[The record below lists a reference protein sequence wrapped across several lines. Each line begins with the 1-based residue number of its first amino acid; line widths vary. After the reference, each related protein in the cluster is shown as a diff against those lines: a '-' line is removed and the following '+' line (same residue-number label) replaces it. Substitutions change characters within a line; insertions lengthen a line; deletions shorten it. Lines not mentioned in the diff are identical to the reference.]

1 MSHTILNVNFPK
13 ENYLK
18 AKNGKYALAIS
29 ITENGVNNYQGFK
42 TFYEVETLLNNVKNA
57 NIKRKCLFEVIKTD
71 KDVKP
76 YFDIDKSS
84 FTREQ
89 YAEFVNEF
97 ILYFNRF
104 FNTEI
109 TINDILVYNRDD
121 KDDDIIKSSHI
132 IVLNYKINFQVI
144 PNFIKYFE
152 TITEYRGLDKAI
164 YTPNRLYNLPYNTKL
179 KYVLQNIENPK
190 YFIPF
195 KEQKDNVK
203 DYFISYTDDIKHKP
217 LKNNGSF
224 KVFEILKKS
233 NLSQMRNAFKQMK
246 NLLFSQSYE
255 KVEQKEINDEK
266 CIENINFN
274 CITET
279 IEHLISYLPKE
290 FYFENKDWVIITK
303 ILKKNGLKANKV
315 KRWLEHSSFI
325 TNNNWTYLDNNKWY
339 VKEEVGNL
347 WFNIPKF
354 LQIVNSYLHDKPIN
368 FYHDL
373 DLIKYL
379 QSIINPLLKKVEQ
392 KELNDE
398 GVYKIEK
405 NDLIDVLEK
414 NKFSKEYEI
423 NKETFNIIDNFCY
436 NFKTGFLYETE
447 TIIGNYYY
455 DVCLKKLYQDAKLNN
470 TIEIQDINDMKQ
482 IAINFVTND
491 DVILSCKA
499 KWGSGKTYIIVKN
512 IFEEVQKH
520 NKRVIFI
527 TENNALN
534 KKYSEDFNIQT
545 HINNK
550 KINNKNSI
558 ACSTESIYKLEINES
573 DILIL
578 DEFETILG
586 HYESDTFKGKA
597 FDRFLKLKDALK
609 CVKKI
614 IVLDADLSKDRINL
628 LSQIKNNIKI
638 NTYDIK
644 TNNFK
649 DYKFNIYVKEK
660 SFINTII
667 TETLKPLNKIIIPSS
682 SKEFN
687 KNVIN
692 EIHNRDKNKTIL
704 KIDSDGILLIK
715 NGNHN
720 TNIQIENLEQFI
732 ITENVDAFFYSPSI
746 KTGISIN
753 STFFNKCYGYAHNK
767 SCNAREFIQMLFR
780 ARNLKDKQIN
790 IFMTGG
796 FCRIKQF
803 IDKAQMSKY
812 LLNPLLIYY
821 SCKIFNGTYEITDKD
836 ELNFIKTDTDYYN
849 LTLINEQ
856 EIYNS
861 NSRFTQ
867 DFVMRLKYNHEIDL
881 NYIDNDVMI
890 DDVELTDLIIDE
902 RLNAF
907 VDCELVD
914 IETFENLT
922 DDEWLKKM
930 KYRFFYDTYF
940 IDGITNRVTY
950 NQDVYELINNETFY
964 KTYFNKAVFKSY
976 KSLKFTIDD
985 NVNKSSLNKT
995 IMDIKE
1001 EQNNNIE
1008 TAKTE
1013 MIKLNDI
1020 ERKVIKQILLIQLL
1034 EHLHID
1040 LLQLPFTITNKDLN
1054 TKIEKFKF
1062 NGFLKILKNY
1072 YTNYEVETK
1081 FNFNQNDKK
1090 YINNTKEI
1098 IKSLLTKFDIHMKY
1112 LNRRHT
1118 TKDNDKLIFCYDKF
1132 DSIKKQ
1138 YNGRLKP
1145 ICHFKIRAEQ
1155 VEKTR
1160 NTYRYKNE
1168 ITDTYY
1174 KCYKQSGKN
1183 GNIEYFNTYDIIIT
1197 NDVKKL
1203 KENVTRQGY
1212 LTKLSFCSTQADNII
1227 KDLHD
1232 KAVLIEL
1239 NEYFCNK
1246 SKPKIISNNTYKLIQ
1261 NDRIN
1266 ELTKIN
1272 VDKQKRIIE
1281 LEQKEQI
1288 KENPLWLE
1296 KLNEVKENYEFIWS
1310 DEFTDKVNKMLLTNM
1325 DYEDDFEMLFYQ
1337 TDKVI
1342 KQNEKQKLQEQ
1353 KDNEYL
1359 KKIREIYDTLI
1370 DKQIQDIE
1378 AHILLFVKDAIF
1390 LDYNELDRLLH
1401 SENRHDVI
1409 LKLKIK

>member
-18 AKNGKYALAIS
+18 AKNRKYALAIN
-29 ITENGVNNYQGFK
+29 ITENGVNNYQGFN

-89 YAEFVNEF
+89 YAEFLNEF

-217 LKNNGSF
+217 LKNNGAF

-233 NLSQMRNAFKQMK
+233 NLSQMRNAFKKMK
-246 NLLFSQSYE
+246 NHNTEGTNEVKQDETENEAEEE
-255 KVEQKEINDEK
+255 KT
-266 CIENINFN
+266 ENYNEVNNFN

-279 IEHLISYLPKE
+279 IEHLINYLPKE
-290 FYFENKDWVIITK
+290 FYFENKDWVIVTK
-303 ILKKNGLKANKV
+303 ILKKNGLKESKV
-315 KRWLEHSSFI
+315 KRWLEHSSLI
-325 TNNNWTYLDNNKWY
+325 TNNTWTYKTNIEWY
-339 VKEEVGNL
+339 VNQETNTL

-368 FYHDL
+368 FYNDL
-373 DLIKYL
+373 DLVKYIKTKTEL
-379 QSIINPLLKKVEQ
+379 EENDII
-392 KELNDE
+392 D
-398 GVYKIEK
+398 I
-405 NDLIDVLEK
+405 LEK
-414 NKFSKEYEI
+414 NKFVKEYEI
-423 NKETFNIIDNFCY
+423 NKETFNITDIFCY
-436 NFKTGFLYETE
+436 NFKTGFLYDND

-455 DVCLKKLYQDAKLNN
+455 DICLKKLYQDAKLNN

-491 DVILSCKA
+491 EVILSCKA
-499 KWGSGKTYIIVKN
+499 KWGSGKTHIIVKN
-512 IFEEVQKH
+512 IFEEAQKH
-520 NKRVIFI
+520 NKRVVFI

-558 ACSTESIYKLEINES
+558 ACSTESIYKLEITET

-597 FDRFLKLKDALK
+597 FDRFLKLKDAIK
-609 CVKKI
+609 SVKKI
-614 IVLDADLSKDRINL
+614 VILDADLSKDRINL

-687 KNVIN
+687 KAVIN
-692 EIHNRDKNKTIL
+692 EIHNRDKTKTIL

-720 TNIQIENLEQFI
+720 TNITIENLEQFI

-796 FCRIKQF
+796 FCRIKKF
-803 IDKAQMSKY
+803 IDTEQMSKY
-812 LLNPLLIYY
+812 ILNPIMLYY
-821 SCKIFNGTYEITDKD
+821 SCKIFNGTYDIPNKD
-836 ELNFIKTDTDYYN
+836 EINFIKTDTDYYN

-861 NSRFTQ
+861 NSRFNQ
-867 DFVMRLKYNHEIDL
+867 DCIMRLKYNHDIDL
-881 NYIDNDVMI
+881 NYIDNDVTI

-907 VDCELVD
+907 VNCELVD

-922 DDEWLKKM
+922 DDDWLKKM

-940 IDGITNRVTY
+940 IDGITNQVTY
-950 NQDVYELINNETFY
+950 NEDVYKLINNETFY
-964 KTYFNKAVFKSY
+964 KTYFNKTVFKSY
-976 KSLKFTIDD
+976 KSLKFTIND
-985 NVNKSSLNKT
+985 NVNKTSLNKT

-1020 ERKVIKQILLIQLL
+1020 ERKVAKQILLIQLL
-1034 EHLHID
+1034 DHLHID

-1054 TKIEKFKF
+1054 AKIEKFKF
-1062 NGFLKILKNY
+1062 NGFLKTLKNY
-1072 YTNYEVETK
+1072 YTNYELETQFK
-1081 FNFNQNDKK
+1081 FNPNDKK

-1098 IKSLLTKFDIHMKY
+1098 IKSLLTKFDIDMKY
-1112 LNRRHT
+1112 LNHKNT
-1118 TKDNDKLIFCYDKF
+1118 TRDFDKLIFCYDKF
-1132 DSIKKQ
+1132 NSVKKQ

-1174 KCYKQSGKN
+1174 KAFKT
-1183 GNIEYFNTYDIIIT
+1183 GNKVYFNTYDIIIT

-1203 KENVTRQGY
+1203 KEHVTRQGD
-1212 LTKLSFCSTQADNII
+1212 LTKISFCSTQADNII

-1239 NEYFCNK
+1239 NEYFYNK
-1246 SKPKIISNNTYKLIQ
+1246 SRPRITSNNTYKLIQ

-1272 VDKQKRIIE
+1272 IDKQKRLIVT
-1281 LEQKEQI
+1281 EQI
-1288 KENPLWLE
+1288 TQNPLWLE

-1310 DEFTDKVNKMLLTNM
+1310 DDFTDKVNKMLLTNM
-1325 DYEDDFEMLFYQ
+1325 DYDEDFELLFYQ
-1337 TDKVI
+1337 TDKAI

-1359 KKIREIYDTLI
+1359 KKIREIYDALT

-1401 SENRHDVI
+1401 AENKHDVI

>member
-1 MSHTILNVNFPK
+1 MSHTILNVTFPK

-18 AKNGKYALAIS
+18 AKNGKYSLAIN

-42 TFYEVETLLNNVKNA
+42 SFYEVETLLNNVKNA

-71 KDVKP
+71 KEVKP

-84 FTREQ
+84 FTRDKYE
-89 YAEFVNEF
+89 EFLNEF

-109 TINDILVYNRDD
+109 TINDILVYIRDD
-121 KDDDIIKSSHI
+121 KDSNIIKSSHI
-132 IVLNYKINFQVI
+132 IVLNHKINYKVI

-152 TITEYRGLDKAI
+152 TVTEYKGLDKAI
-164 YTPNRLYNLPYNTKL
+164 YTPNRIYNLPYNTKL
-179 KYVLQNIENPK
+179 KYIIQNIENPK

-203 DYFISYTDDIKHKP
+203 DYFISYTDDIKHNP
-217 LKNNGSF
+217 LKNNGAF
-224 KVFEILKKS
+224 KIFEILKKT
-233 NLSQMRNAFKQMK
+233 NLSLMRNAFNQMK
-246 NLLFSQSYE
+246 KPISHIEQNELNNE
-255 KVEQKEINDEK
+255 KCMEEK
-266 CIENINFN
+266 CIENMNFN

-279 IEHLISYLPKE
+279 IEHLINYLPKE
-290 FYFENKDWVIITK
+290 FYFENKDWVIVTK
-303 ILKKNGLKANKV
+303 ILKKNGLKPHKV
-315 KRWLEHSSFI
+315 KKWLEHSSFI
-325 TNNNWTYLDNNKWY
+325 TNNNWTYLNNNKWY

-347 WFNIPKF
+347 WVNIPKF

-368 FYHDL
+368 FNYDL

-379 QSIINPLLKKVEQ
+379 QSIMCLKNV
-392 KELNDE
+392 
-398 GVYKIEK
+398 KIEE

-414 NKFSKEYEI
+414 NKFIKEYEI
-423 NKETFNIIDNFCY
+423 NKETFNIIGKFCY
-436 NFKTGFLYETE
+436 NFKTGFLYEND

-455 DVCLKKLYQDAKLNN
+455 DVCLKKLYQDTKLNN
-470 TIEIQDINDMKQ
+470 TIEIQDINDMKK
-482 IAINFVTND
+482 IAINFVTNED
-491 DVILSCKA
+491 EILSCKA
-499 KWGSGKTYIIVKN
+499 KWGSGKTHIIVKN
-512 IFEEVQKH
+512 IFEEAQKH
-520 NKRVIFI
+520 DKRVIFI

-550 KINNKNSI
+550 NINNNNSI
-558 ACSTESIYKLEINES
+558 ACSTESIYKLEINEN
-573 DILIL
+573 DIIVL

-586 HYESDTFKGKA
+586 HYESETFKGKA

-609 CVKKI
+609 RVKKI

-649 DYKFNIYVKEK
+649 DYKFNIFVKEK

-667 TETLKPLNKIIIPSS
+667 TETLKPLNKISIASS

-692 EIHNRDKNKTIL
+692 EIHNRDKLKTIL
-704 KIDSDGILLIK
+704 KIDSDGVLLIK

-720 TNIQIENLEQFI
+720 INIQIENLEQFI
-732 ITENVDAFFYSPSI
+732 IKEDVDAFFYSPSI

-753 STFFNKCYGYAHNK
+753 SQYFNKCYGYAHNK

-796 FCRIKQF
+796 FCRIKKF
-803 IDKAQMSKY
+803 IDKEEMSKY
-812 LLNPLLIYY
+812 LLNPLSIYY
-821 SCKIFNGTYEITDKD
+821 TCRIFNGLFEISNDK
-836 ELNFIKTDTDYYN
+836 EVNCIKIDTDYYK

-861 NSRFTQ
+861 NSRFNQ
-867 DFVMRLKYNHEIDL
+867 DLVMRLKYNHEIEL
-881 NYIDNDVMI
+881 NYIDNDVNI

-907 VDCELVD
+907 VKCELVD

-922 DDEWLKKM
+922 EDDWLKKM

-940 IDGITNRVTY
+940 IDGITNKVTY

-985 NVNKSSLNKT
+985 NVNKQSLNKT
-995 IMDIKE
+995 IQDIKE

-1008 TAKTE
+1008 ISKTE
-1013 MIKLNDI
+1013 MNKLNNM

-1034 EHLHID
+1034 DNLNID
-1040 LLQLPFTITNKDLN
+1040 LLQIPFTITNKNLN

-1062 NGFLKILKNY
+1062 NGFLTILKNY
-1072 YTNYEVETK
+1072 YTNYELETK
-1081 FNFNQNDKK
+1081 FIFNPNDKK

-1098 IKSLLTKFDIHMKY
+1098 IKSLLTNFDIDMKY
-1112 LNRRHT
+1112 INRHHT
-1118 TKDNDKLIFCYDKF
+1118 TNDNDKLIFCYNNF
-1132 DSIKKQ
+1132 NSVKKQ

-1155 VEKTR
+1155 TEKTR

-1174 KCYKQSGKN
+1174 KCYKT
-1183 GNIEYFNTYDIIIT
+1183 GNSKYFNTYDINIT
-1197 NDVKKL
+1197 KYVKKI
-1203 KENVTRQGY
+1203 KENVTRQGD
-1212 LTKLSFCSTQADNII
+1212 LTNISFCSTKVDNII

-1232 KAVLIEL
+1232 KTVLIEL
-1239 NEYFCNK
+1239 NEYFYNK

-1266 ELTKIN
+1266 ELAKIN
-1272 VDKQKRIIE
+1272 EKKQKQLIE
-1281 LEQKEQI
+1281 LEQKKEEAKMIQI
-1288 KENPLWLE
+1288 CN
-1296 KLNEVKENYEFIWS
+1296 
-1310 DEFTDKVNKMLLTNM
+1310 
-1325 DYEDDFEMLFYQ
+1325 
-1337 TDKVI
+1337 
-1342 KQNEKQKLQEQ
+1342 
-1353 KDNEYL
+1353 
-1359 KKIREIYDTLI
+1359 
-1370 DKQIQDIE
+1370 
-1378 AHILLFVKDAIF
+1378 
-1390 LDYNELDRLLH
+1390 
-1401 SENRHDVI
+1401 
-1409 LKLKIK
+1409 